1 MATLLHRL
9 GLASVRHRIVVT
21 LVWLLALVAVGVS
34 AATLAGQTANT
45 FSIPGQESTTALDLM
60 KQKFGAA
67 SAGATVQV
75 VFEAPD
81 GEKVSDPEN
90 ARQIAGIVGELGKLP
105 GVVSATNPLDPK
117 APAVSRDQG
126 AAFSTLT
133 YAVQPSEVTDAER
146 EAITD
151 EIEQARS
158 FGLTVEARGEALSNP
173 ADIGGASEIL
183 GVVVALIVLALT
195 YGSLV
200 AAGMNLLTAII
211 GVGIGAADI
220 VTLSHFT
227 ELQSTTPILAV
238 MLGLAVGID
247 YALFIV
253 TRFRHELRRGLP
265 VQEAAALSV
274 GTAGSA
280 VVTAGL
286 TVVIALAG
294 LSVVG
299 IPFLTE
305 MGLAAAAT
313 IVIAVLVAITLVPA
327 ILGFIGLR
335 ALPRKLRNIP
345 RDASAEGVVPD
356 GRGFVKG
363 WANFVTKQRTLSLA
377 LSVAVLAVIAI
388 PFFSMETTLNQRA
401 AEGSTQAKAQEIM
414 DSRFGPGVSNP
425 LLVLVD
431 GPNAPAYAAT
441 VQKQLSTLP
450 DVALVTPA
458 QPSQDA
464 SAALITIIPAS
475 GPEDEKTVD
484 LVNSIRDTVPDSEG
498 AEVYVTGNTAVSI
511 DVSQK
516 LNDALPVYLAL
527 VVGLAFV
534 LLVLVFRSLLVPV
547 VGVLGFLLTIGA
559 AFGATVAVFQ
569 WGWAAAAVNAGS
581 TGPILSLAPII
592 IVGILFGLAMDYQVF
607 LVSRMHE
614 AHAHG
619 VPPREAV
626 VTGFR
631 QAAPVVV
638 AAATIMFAV
647 FAAFVPEG
655 NDTIKPIAFALAVG
669 IAFDA
674 FIVRMV
680 LVPAALALLG
690 RSAWWLPSW
699 LRWLPQ
705 LDVEGAALERKS
717 PASAASA
724 SDAASDATSESLA
737 AEAPAGGSGGR
748 AGSGGQAGS
757 GGRAAEPAEGTP
769 ESQPATR

>member
-9 GLASVRHRIVVT
+9 GLASARHRIAVT
-21 LVWLLALVAVGVS
+21 IAWLVALVAVGAGAV
-34 AATLAGQTANT
+34 TLSGTTANT

-60 KQKFGAA
+60 TEKFGAA

-81 GEKVSDPEN
+81 GQKITDPQN
-90 ARQIAGIVGELGKLP
+90 AATVAQTVASLGKLP
-105 GVVSATNPLDPK
+105 GVVSASNPLDPA
-117 APAVSRDQG
+117 APTVSRDQG
-126 AAFSTLT
+126 AAYSTVT
-133 YAVQPSEVTDAER
+133 YGVQPSEVTDDER
-146 EAITD
+146 AALISALD
-151 EIEQARS
+151 PPRAAL
-158 FGLTVEARGEALSNP
+158 LTVEARGEALSNP

-200 AAGMNLLTAII
+200 AAGMNLLTAIV
-211 GVGIGAADI
+211 GVGIGAAGI
-220 VTLSHFT
+220 VTLTGFVD
-227 ELQSTTPILAV
+227 LQSTTPILAV

-253 TRFRHELRRGLP
+253 TRHRHELRRGLP
-265 VQEAAALSV
+265 VEAAAAMAV
-274 GTAGSA
+274 GTAGAA

-299 IPFLTE
+299 IPFLSE
-305 MGLAAAAT
+305 MGIAAAAT
-313 IVIAVLVAITLVPA
+313 IVIAVLIAITLVPA
-327 ILGFIGLR
+327 ILGFIGAR
-335 ALPRKLRNIP
+335 ALPRKLRGVPAGEEIP
-345 RDASAEGVVPD
+345 AGS
-356 GRGFVKG
+356 GFIQG
-363 WANFVTKQRTLSLA
+363 WAAMVTRQRWLSLI
-377 LSVAVLAVIAI
+377 VAVAALAVIAI
-388 PFFSMETTLNQRA
+388 PFFSMKTTLNQRP
-401 AEGSTQAKAQEIM
+401 AEGSTQYWAQQII
-414 DSRFGPGVSNP
+414 DTRFGPGVSSP
-425 LLVLVD
+425 LLILVD
-431 GPNAPAYAAT
+431 GPDAVSYAGE
-441 VQKQLSTLP
+441 VQKQVAALP
-450 DVALVTPA
+450 DVALATPA
-458 QPSQDA
+458 QPSQDGT
-464 SAALITIIPAS
+464 AALITIIPAS
-475 GPEDEKTVD
+475 GPEDQKTVD
-484 LVNSIRDTVPDSEG
+484 LVHNIRDTVADTSG

-534 LLVLVFRSLLVPV
+534 LLVLVFRSILVPV

-569 WGWAAAAVNAGS
+569 WGWAADAVNAGS

-619 VPPREAV
+619 AAPRDAIT
-626 VTGFR
+626 TGFR
-631 QAAPVVV
+631 QAAPVVI

-674 FIVRMV
+674 FIVRMIA
-680 LVPAALALLG
+680 VPAALALLG
-690 RSAWWLPSW
+690 RAAWWLPAW
-699 LRWLPQ
+699 LRWLPE
-705 LDVEGAALERKS
+705 LDVEGAALERRPPTIDPPK
-717 PASAASA
+717 ASA
-724 SDAASDATSESLA
+724 
-737 AEAPAGGSGGR
+737 
-748 AGSGGQAGS
+748 
-757 GGRAAEPAEGTP
+757 
-769 ESQPATR
+769 PATA

>member
-21 LVWLLALVAVGVS
+21 VVWLLALVAVGVG
-34 AATLAGQTANT
+34 AATLSGTTANT
-45 FSIPGQESTTALDLM
+45 FSIPGQESTKALDLM
-60 KQKFGAA
+60 KEKFGAA

-75 VFEAPD
+75 VFEAPA
-81 GEKVSDPEN
+81 GETVTSQDN
-90 ARQIAGIVGELGKLP
+90 AAQIAKTVASLGQVP
-105 GVVSATNPLDPK
+105 GVVSVSNPLDE
-117 APAVSRDQG
+117 ANPAVSRDQV
-126 AAFSTLT
+126 AAYSTVT
-133 YAVQPSEVTDAER
+133 FDVQPSLVTDEQR
-146 EAITD
+146 ESIID
-151 EIEQARS
+151 KVEDARS
-158 FGLTVEARGEALSNP
+158 FGMTVEAEGEALSNP

-200 AAGMNLLTAII
+200 AAGMNLLTAIV
-211 GVGIGAADI
+211 GVGIGAAGI
-220 VTLSHFT
+220 VTLTGFVD
-227 ELQSTTPILAV
+227 LQSTTPILAV

-265 VQEAAALSV
+265 VEESAAMAV

-335 ALPRKLRNIP
+335 ALPKKQR
-345 RDASAEGVVPD
+345 GVHGDVLPD
-356 GRGFVKG
+356 GRGFIKG
-363 WANFVTKQRTLSLA
+363 WADLVTRQRTISLVLA
-377 LSVAVLAVIAI
+377 VAALAVIAI
-388 PFFSMETTLNQRA
+388 PFFSMQTTLNQRA
-401 AEGSTQAKAQEIM
+401 AEGSTQAKAQAII
-414 DSRFGPGVSNP
+414 DSRFGPGVSSP

-431 GPNAPAYAAT
+431 GPDAVQYATT
-441 VQKQLSTLP
+441 VQKQVASLP
-450 DVALVTPA
+450 DVALATPA
-458 QPSQDA
+458 QPNQDQ

-475 GPEDEKTVD
+475 GPEDQKTVD
-484 LVNSIRDTVPDSEG
+484 LVHAIRDTVPDADG

-534 LLVLVFRSLLVPV
+534 LLVLVFRSILVPV

-569 WGWAAAAVNAGS
+569 WGWAADAVNAGS

-619 VPPREAV
+619 ASPRDAI

-674 FIVRMV
+674 FIVRMIA
-680 LVPAALALLG
+680 VPAALALLG

-699 LRWLPQ
+699 LRWLPE
-705 LDVEGAALERKS
+705 LDVEGAALERKPS
-717 PASAASA
+717 ASA
-724 SDAASDATSESLA
+724 SSESSA
-737 AEAPAGGSGGR
+737 SRSASPSGASS
-748 AGSGGQAGS
+748 AGSSVSASAGS
-757 GGRAAEPAEGTP
+757 SAGSPGTRVTP
-769 ESQPATR
+769 EPHADSADTASESTSV

>member
-9 GLASVRHRIVVT
+9 GLASVRHRILVT
-21 LVWLLALVAVGVS
+21 VAWLVALVAVGVG
-34 AATLAGQTANT
+34 AGTLSGATANT
-45 FSIPGQESTTALDLM
+45 FSIPGQESTTALALM
-60 KQKFGAA
+60 KERFGEA

-75 VFEAPD
+75 VMEAPA
-81 GEKVSDPEN
+81 GQRITDPAN
-90 ARQIAGIVGELGKLP
+90 AAEVARIVALLGELP
-105 GVVSATNPLDPK
+105 GAAGASNPLDPK
-117 APAVSRDQG
+117 APAVSRDRV
-126 AAFSTLT
+126 AAYSSVR
-133 YAVQPSEVTDAER
+133 YPVQPSEVTDEQR
-146 EAITD
+146 EAVTAAL
-151 EIEQARS
+151 QRARTG
-158 FGLTVEARGEALSNP
+158 GLTVEARGEALSNP

-195 YGSLV
+195 YRSLV
-200 AAGMNLLTAII
+200 AAGMNLLTAIV
-211 GVGIGAADI
+211 GVGIGAAGL
-220 VTLSHFT
+220 VTLTGFT

-253 TRFRHELRRGLP
+253 TRFRHELRRGLS
-265 VQEAAALSV
+265 VEAAAAMAV
-274 GTAGSA
+274 GTAGAA

-299 IPFLTE
+299 IPFLSE
-305 MGLAAAAT
+305 MGIAAAAT

-327 ILGFIGLR
+327 ILGFIGRR
-335 ALPRKLRNIP
+335 ALPRKLRDVP
-345 RDASAEGVVPD
+345 LDDDGGVPA
-356 GRGFVKG
+356 GRGFISG
-363 WANFVTKQRTLSLA
+363 WANLVTRHRWLSLI
-377 LSVAVLAVIAI
+377 VAVAALTVIAV
-388 PFFSMETTLNQRA
+388 PFLEMKTTLAQRA
-401 AEGSTQAKAQEIM
+401 AEGTTQARAQAII
-414 DSRFGPGVSNP
+414 DSRFGPGVSSP
-425 LLVLVD
+425 LLVLID
-431 GPNAPAYAAT
+431 GPASAQVAPR
-441 VQKQLSTLP
+441 VQKQLTEVLPQGTLVLPPQP
-450 DVALVTPA
+450 DK
-458 QPSQDA
+458 DG
-464 SAALITIIPAS
+464 SAALLTIIPAT
-475 GPEDEKTVD
+475 GPEDDRTVD
-484 LVNSIRDTVPDSEG
+484 LVHQIRDSVAGDEG
-498 AEVYVTGNTAVSI
+498 ADVYVTGNTAVSI

-569 WGWAAAAVNAGS
+569 WGWAADAVNAGS

-619 VPPREAV
+619 AAPRDAI

-631 QAAPVVV
+631 QAAPVVI

-674 FIVRMV
+674 FIVRMIA
-680 LVPAALALLG
+680 VPAALALLG
-690 RSAWWLPSW
+690 RSAWWLPAW
-699 LRWLPQ
+699 LRWLPE
-705 LDVEGAALERKS
+705 LDVEGAALERRPPS
-717 PASAASA
+717 VDPLPSHS
-724 SDAASDATSESLA
+724 
-737 AEAPAGGSGGR
+737 
-748 AGSGGQAGS
+748 
-757 GGRAAEPAEGTP
+757 EPAVT
-769 ESQPATR
+769 SV

>member
-21 LVWLLALVAVGVS
+21 IAWLVALVAVGVG
-34 AATLAGQTANT
+34 AATLSGTTANT

-60 KQKFGAA
+60 TEKFGAA

-75 VFEAPD
+75 VFEAPA
-81 GEKVSDPEN
+81 GQKITDPAN
-90 ARQIAGIVGELGKLP
+90 AAQVAKAVGGLGKLP
-105 GVVSATNPLDPK
+105 GVAAASNPLDPQ
-117 APAVSRDQG
+117 APAVSPDQT
-126 AAFSTLT
+126 AAYSQVS
-133 YAVQPSEVTDAER
+133 YGVQPSEVTDDQRA
-146 EAITD
+146 AILSAVD
-151 EIEQARS
+151 AARYT
-158 FGLTVEARGEALSNP
+158 GLTVEVRGEALSNP
-173 ADIGGASEIL
+173 ADLGGASEIL

-200 AAGMNLLTAII
+200 AAGMNLLTAIV
-211 GVGIGAADI
+211 GVGIGAAGI
-220 VTLSHFT
+220 VTLTGFI

-253 TRFRHELRRGLP
+253 TRHRHELRRGLS
-265 VQEAAALSV
+265 VEAAAAMAV
-274 GTAGSA
+274 GTAGAA

-299 IPFLTE
+299 IPFLSE
-305 MGLAAAAT
+305 MGIAAAAT

-327 ILGFIGLR
+327 ILGFIGR
-335 ALPRKLRNIP
+335 RVLPRKLR
-345 RDASAEGVVPD
+345 DVPAGAGLPA
-356 GRGFVKG
+356 GRGFIRG
-363 WANFVTKQRTLSLA
+363 WAHMVTRQRVLSL
-377 LSVAVLAVIAI
+377 VLAVAALAVVAI

-401 AEGSTQAKAQEIM
+401 AEGSTQARAQAVM
-414 DSRFGPGVSNP
+414 DTRFGAGVSNP
-425 LLVLVD
+425 LLILVD
-431 GPNAPAYAAT
+431 GPDAVARAGA
-441 VQKQLSTLP
+441 VQKQVAALP
-450 DVALVTPA
+450 DVAFATPPR
-458 QPSQDA
+458 PSQDQ
-464 SAALITIIPAS
+464 SAALITIIPSS
-475 GPEDEKTVD
+475 GPEDQKTVD
-484 LVNSIRDTVPDSEG
+484 LVHAIRDQVTGES
-498 AEVYVTGNTAVSI
+498 VYVTGNTAISI

-534 LLVLVFRSLLVPV
+534 LLVLVFRSILVPV
-547 VGVLGFLLTIGA
+547 VGVLGFLLTIGS

-569 WGWAAAAVNAGS
+569 WGWAAEAVNAGS

-619 VPPREAV
+619 AAARDAI

-674 FIVRMV
+674 FIVRMIA
-680 LVPAALALLG
+680 VPAALALLG
-690 RSAWWLPSW
+690 RSAWWLPRW
-699 LRWLPQ
+699 LRWLPE
-705 LDVEGAALERKS
+705 LDVEGAALERR
-717 PASAASA
+717 PAVITPRTPAEEPADESA
-724 SDAASDATSESLA
+724 SGAVRPEQ
-737 AEAPAGGSGGR
+737 R
-748 AGSGGQAGS
+748 AGAH
-757 GGRAAEPAEGTP
+757 A
-769 ESQPATR
+769 

>member
-9 GLASVRHRIVVT
+9 GLASVRHRLIVT
-21 LVWLLALVAVGVS
+21 IAWLVALVAVGVG
-34 AATLAGQTANT
+34 AGTLSGATANS
-45 FSIPGQESTTALDLM
+45 FSIPGQESTTALSLM
-60 KQKFGAA
+60 KEKFGEA

-75 VFEAPD
+75 VLEAPA
-81 GEKVSDPEN
+81 GQKITDPEN
-90 ARQIAGIVGELGKLP
+90 AAKVAGIVSTLGKLP
-105 GVVSATNPLDPK
+105 GVAAVGNPFDPK
-117 APAVSRDQG
+117 SPTVSRDQV
-126 AAFSTLT
+126 AAYSSVT
-133 YAVQPSEVTDAER
+133 YPVQPSEVTDEQR
-146 EAITD
+146 EAITAAVTG
-151 EIEQARS
+151 ARAG
-158 FGLTVEARGEALSNP
+158 GLTVEARGEALSNP

-200 AAGMNLLTAII
+200 AAGMNLLTAIA
-211 GVGIGAADI
+211 GVGIGAAGI
-220 VTLSHFT
+220 VTLTGFT

-253 TRFRHELRRGLP
+253 TRFRHELRRGLS
-265 VQEAAALSV
+265 VDAAAAMSV
-274 GTAGSA
+274 GTAGAA

-299 IPFLTE
+299 IPFLSE
-305 MGLAAAAT
+305 MGIAAAAT

-327 ILGFIGLR
+327 ILGFIGRR
-335 ALPRKLRNIP
+335 ALPRGQRSLP
-345 RDASAEGVVPD
+345 SASPAGPAHPAAAASDELPA
-356 GRGFVKG
+356 GRGFIRG
-363 WANFVTKQRTLSLA
+363 WARLVSEQRWLSLVA
-377 LSVAVLAVIAI
+377 AVAVLAIIAI
-388 PFFSMETTLNQRA
+388 PFFSMKTTLAQRA
-401 AEGSTQAKAQEIM
+401 AEGTTQARAQAII
-414 DSRFGPGVSNP
+414 DSRFGPGVSSP
-425 LLVLVD
+425 LLVLID
-431 GPNAPAYAAT
+431 GPEAVRFAPE
-441 VQKQLSTLP
+441 VQKHLTEVLPEGTLVLPARP
-450 DVALVTPA
+450 DRSGTAALVTV
-458 QPSQDA
+458 
-464 SAALITIIPAS
+464 IPVT
-475 GPEDEKTVD
+475 GPEDERTLDVVHD
-484 LVNSIRDTVPDSEG
+484 IRDSINPAAGTR
-498 AEVYVTGNTAVSI
+498 VYVTGSTAVSI

-516 LNDALPVYLAL
+516 LNDALPVYLGL

-569 WGWAAAAVNAGS
+569 WGWAADAVNAGS

-619 VPPREAV
+619 ADPRTAI

-631 QAAPVVV
+631 QAAPVVI

-674 FIVRMV
+674 FIVRMIA
-680 LVPAALALLG
+680 VPAALALLG
-690 RSAWWLPSW
+690 GSAWWLPSW
-699 LRWLPQ
+699 LRRLPE
-705 LDVEGAALERKS
+705 LDVEGAALERRP
-717 PASAASA
+717 PAVDDNLTP
-724 SDAASDATSESLA
+724 SDQV
-737 AEAPAGGSGGR
+737 PAGV
-748 AGSGGQAGS
+748 
-757 GGRAAEPAEGTP
+757 
-769 ESQPATR
+769 

>member
-21 LVWLLALVAVGVS
+21 VVWLLALVAVGVG
-34 AATLAGQTANT
+34 AATLSGTTANT
-45 FSIPGQESTTALDLM
+45 FSIPGQESTKALDLM
-60 KQKFGAA
+60 KEKFGAA

-75 VFEAPD
+75 VFEAPA
-81 GEKVSDPEN
+81 GETVTGQDN
-90 ARQIAGIVGELGKLP
+90 AAQIAKTVASLAQVP
-105 GVVSATNPLDPK
+105 GVVSVSNPLDQANPT
-117 APAVSRDQG
+117 VSRDQV
-126 AAFSTLT
+126 AAYSTVT
-133 YAVQPSEVTDAER
+133 FDVQPSLVTDEQR
-146 EAITD
+146 ESIID
-151 EIEQARS
+151 KVEDARA
-158 FGLTVEARGEALSNP
+158 FGMTVEAEGEALSNP

-200 AAGMNLLTAII
+200 AAGMNLLTAIV
-211 GVGIGAADI
+211 GVGIGAAGI
-220 VTLSHFT
+220 VTLTGFVD
-227 ELQSTTPILAV
+227 LQSTTPILAV

-265 VQEAAALSV
+265 VEEAAAMAV

-327 ILGFIGLR
+327 ILGFMGVR
-335 ALPRKLRNIP
+335 ALPKKQR
-345 RDASAEGVVPD
+345 GVVFSNGELPD
-356 GRGFVKG
+356 GRGFIKG
-363 WANFVTKQRTLSLA
+363 WANLVTRQRTISLVLA
-377 LSVAVLAVIAI
+377 VAALAVIAI
-388 PFFSMETTLNQRA
+388 PFFSMQTTLNQRA
-401 AEGSTQAKAQEIM
+401 AEGSTQAKAQSII
-414 DSRFGPGVSNP
+414 DSRFGPGVSSP

-431 GPNAPAYAAT
+431 GPNAVQYAAT
-441 VQKQLSTLP
+441 VQKQVAALP
-450 DVALVTPA
+450 DVALATPA
-458 QPSQDA
+458 QPNQDQ

-475 GPEDEKTVD
+475 GPEDQKTVD
-484 LVNSIRDTVPDSEG
+484 LVHAIRDTVPDSDG

-534 LLVLVFRSLLVPV
+534 LLVLVFRSILVPV

-569 WGWAAAAVNAGS
+569 WGWAADAVNAGS

-619 VPPREAV
+619 ASPRDAI

-674 FIVRMV
+674 FIVRMIA
-680 LVPAALALLG
+680 VPAALALLG

-699 LRWLPQ
+699 LRWLPE
-705 LDVEGAALERKS
+705 LDVEGAALERTPSTAPS
-717 PASAASA
+717 PARVTPAPQADSANAASE
-724 SDAASDATSESLA
+724 STSV
-737 AEAPAGGSGGR
+737 
-748 AGSGGQAGS
+748 
-757 GGRAAEPAEGTP
+757 
-769 ESQPATR
+769 